1 MTVNNG
7 RYGPYI
13 KFADM
18 FVSIPK
24 NEDPIK
30 LSLDRAISLISE
42 KQKAEAPIHT
52 YEDLPVTKGKG
63 RFGPF
68 IKWSGMFINVNKKY
82 DFDNLSFEDIEI
94 IIKDKIQK
102 EKEKLI
108 QEWPDQGIRIEK
120 ARWGRSNIIKGNKKV
135 ELGKDVDPN
144 KISLE
149 LALKYL
155 KPVTDKKKK

>member
-1 MTVNNG
+1 
-7 RYGPYI
+7 
-13 KFADM
+13 
-18 FVSIPK
+18 
-24 NEDPIK
+24 
-30 LSLDRAISLISE
+30 
-42 KQKAEAPIHT
+42 
-52 YEDLPVTKGKG
+52 
-63 RFGPF
+63 
-68 IKWSGMFINVNKKY
+68 MFINLNKKY

-108 QEWPDQGIRIEK
+108 QEEWPDEGIRIEK

-135 ELGKDVDPN
+135 ELKKDVDPN

-155 KPVTDKKKK
+155 KPLTDKKKK